1 MSGITL
7 LVCISGVW
15 TGTNL
20 SPFFLFFFLSFFL
33 SFYLSFSLSF
43 FLSFFLSLSL
53 SLSFFLSF
61 YLSFFLSI
69 YLSFFLS
76 FYLSFFLSFFLSVSL
91 SFFLSLILSFSFLF
105 SFSVRVI
112 LNWKCKQS
120 SVRNYVHVRHKI
132 WNKNRSFIFDPK
144 RVKPVEPISFA
155 CSLLKVWKYFYTTL
169 RCDSGSRIPTCM
181 TKI

>member
-1 MSGITL
+1 MEL
-7 LVCISGVW
+7 LSLYAYQGYGQVQIYL
-15 TGTNL
+15 L
-20 SPFFLFFFLSFFL
+20 SFFFSFFLSFFL
-33 SFYLSFSLSF
+33 SIFLSLFLSF

-53 SLSFFLSF
+53 F
-61 YLSFFLSI
+61 
-69 YLSFFLS
+69 LSFFLS